1 MLQGEPFSFD
11 HEMNPDIQQIMEFR
25 PSETTVKG
33 NYIDEYVVERLPARE
48 LTPSAELPH
57 LLQEIKEI
65 FFRQALDP
73 ENRTFMDLFPRIVQI
88 QYDPHRYQTLN
99 FYIKLINETISKEA
113 VVQFIKTIS
122 ILLADILSSI
132 TQLRIADTYKS
143 VVIDKKQCIKDVSVN
158 KEHIDTKNLEEHISR
173 AQHINKGINSAKNNS
188 RCGYENRKES
198 SNPGIKNTILLA
210 SSNQCQTNVQNSS
223 LKQEQ
228 KKCNRNQNFKPSHKE
243 SCRGGIGPKS
253 RIIFQ
258 SVFSTKENRE
268 HKTNPESPPT
278 RRICDRV
285 TVYH

>member
-11 HEMNPDIQQIMEFR
+11 HEMHPDIQQIMEFR

-99 FYIKLINETISKEA
+99 FYIKLIINPVIANSDEIISKEA

-122 ILLADILSSI
+122 ILLADIFSSI
-132 TQLRIADTYKS
+132 TQLRIANTYKS

-188 RCGYENRKES
+188 RCGIFLPILLGSKKKDRDDSRWKAKLIS
-198 SNPGIKNTILLA
+198 RGIKQDSANA
-210 SSNQCQTNVQNSS
+210 
-223 LKQEQ
+223 
-228 KKCNRNQNFKPSHKE
+228 
-243 SCRGGIGPKS
+243 
-253 RIIFQ
+253 
-258 SVFSTKENRE
+258 
-268 HKTNPESPPT
+268 
-278 RRICDRV
+278 
-285 TVYH
+285 